1 MKVRFLLGTLVIVAT
16 GTVFGYRQASVA
28 APQPATADKAA
39 MLASTLQIA
48 MFAYAVEAGD
58 TEPGSRGLGTLVIHA
73 DELLI
78 VTHGHWAHLTPQLHE
93 VELRDASGDL
103 LLTLDAPAFRTLVVY
118 RDGGTML
125 LRAPDGLHGLVP
137 ARLGTTADLAETVW
151 VMRRALASDRGT
163 IEVGAAAVTAV
174 NDDTFPATIRLHSF
188 DGSGVLPGDSGGGVW
203 ANGRLVGNLWAG
215 GVKIQSG
222 VWSRLLGNGQEHA
235 TRQLVAALQPLR
247 EPLEILPVSN
257 TEQQSSPIGYE
268 HGLAGN

>member
-1 MKVRFLLGTLVIVAT
+1 MKVRFLLGALVILVT
-16 GTVFGYRQASVA
+16 GTVFGERRASVA

-78 VTHGHWAHLTPQLHE
+78 VTHDHWAHLTPQLHE

-103 LLTLDAPAFRTLVVY
+103 LLTLDAPAFRALVVY

-125 LRAPDGLHGLVP
+125 LRVPDGLQGLVP
-137 ARLGTTADLAETVW
+137 ARLGTTADLAETAW

-163 IEVGAAAVTAV
+163 IEVAAAAVTAV
-174 NDDTFPATIRLHSF
+174 EDDTFPATIWLHSF

-222 VWSRLLGNGQEHA
+222 VWSRLLDRGQERA
-235 TRQLVAALQPLR
+235 TRQLVGALQPLIGQLEMLTLA
-247 EPLEILPVSN
+247 EPE
-257 TEQQSSPIGYE
+257 ERIGYE
-268 HGLAGN
+268 HGLEGD